1 MVNEH
6 PRNIGKRK
14 IGFYKKISSI
24 PNVSMANFNVNT
36 YDLIENSSLVIVLSG
51 FVGFESALL
60 KKPVIALGNA
70 NYKIL
75 PKKII
80 NKVENIKDLYREI
93 QFSLGNYNYDEE
105 SILDYLS
112 SVIFH
117 SGKVNFYNV
126 LLAKDRMGKSSD
138 LDDYDQNINALT
150 NLIKY
155 HINV

>member
-75 PKKII
+75 PKKLL
-80 NKVENIKDLYREI
+80 IKLKILRIFIEI
-93 QFSLGNYNYDEE
+93 QFSLET
-105 SILDYLS
+105 I
-112 SVIFH
+112 
-117 SGKVNFYNV
+117 
-126 LLAKDRMGKSSD
+126 R
-138 LDDYDQNINALT
+138 
-150 NLIKY
+150 
-155 HINV
+155 

>member
-1 MVNEH
+1 M
-6 PRNIGKRK
+6 
-14 IGFYKKISSI
+14 
-24 PNVSMANFNVNT
+24 
-36 YDLIENSSLVIVLSG
+36 
-51 FVGFESALL
+51 
-60 KKPVIALGNA
+60 
-70 NYKIL
+70 
-75 PKKII
+75 I

-105 SILDYLS
+105 SILDYLA

-126 LLAKDRMGKSSD
+126 LLANDRMGKSSD

-155 HINV
+155 HIKRLIIVFSSQNGP